1 MKIQQLMLS
10 LLQGDTVCL
19 QIQSRRLTLMFTLA
33 FFCAQTGYSR
43 TNEPIQP
50 IQAYQGQLKSEQVE
64 LGKMLFFEPR
74 LSLSGFISCHSCHNL
89 STGGV
94 DNLPGSIGH
103 GWQVGDINAPTVLN
117 SSYNFRQFW
126 DGRARDLIEQAA
138 EMLYGLIHARYI
150 MTNRGIAQMVC
161 LFNLFFTIP
170 P

>member
-10 LLQGDTVCL
+10 LLQGDTVSL
-19 QIQSRRLTLMFTLA
+19 PIQSPRLTLMLTLA
-33 FFCAQTGYSR
+33 FFCAQPAHSR

-50 IQAYQGQLKSEQVE
+50 IQAYQGHLKPEQVD

-89 STGGV
+89 SSGGV

-117 SSYNFRQFW
+117 SMYNFRQFW
-126 DGRARDLIEQAA
+126 DGRAKDLVEQAA
-138 EMLYGLIHARYI
+138 GPIANPKEMASI
-150 MTNRGIAQMVC
+150 
-161 LFNLFFTIP
+161 
-170 P
+170 